1 MDQQATVPI
10 SGASPPA
17 DQLEA
22 GKVPFDSPN
31 ASASDVDKDGVEG
44 VDHKGASGPLARVW
58 SVLSEKVSLEGHGVS
73 PLSVEERTDPNFGQ
87 NFTLW

>member
-1 MDQQATVPI
+1 MDQQAATPI
-10 SGASPPA
+10 SDAASDP
-17 DQLEA
+17 LEA
-22 GKVPFDSPN
+22 TKIPFDSPS
-31 ASASDVDKDGVEG
+31 ASASDVGKDGVEAG
-44 VDHKGASGPLARVW
+44 SHKGALGPIARVW